1 VSRRIDLSA
10 LPAGDEARLAAALA
24 AASLACFPTD
34 TVYGL
39 GGRLAPVVGDAI
51 ARVKGRAV
59 HQPLQV
65 VFPTVELL
73 VATVGLPPAVAEAVR
88 RLLPGPYTLVVPYPE
103 GFAGPPPGLAEWPDG
118 GAIASLGVRVP
129 AWPTP
134 ARALAALPFP
144 LLASSANL
152 SGGADPASLDAVAP
166 AVRDSCDLLLDG
178 GPVSGVSSSVLD
190 LTRYGEDR
198 RWRVLR
204 RGAVTPDDI
213 ASRLTGPEG

>member
-1 VSRRIDLSA
+1 MSRLIDLTT
-10 LPAGDEARLAAALA
+10 LPEGGVARLAGALA

-39 GGRLAPVVGDAI
+39 GGRLAPAVGDAI
-51 ARVKGRAV
+51 ARVKGRAAGK
-59 HQPLQV
+59 PLQV
-65 VFPTVELL
+65 VFPTVSLL
-73 VATVGLPPAVAEAVR
+73 TSTLDLPPAVVEAAR

-103 GFAGPPPGLAEWPDG
+103 GFEGPPAGRAAWPDG
-118 GAIASLGVRVP
+118 VAPASLGVRVP

-152 SGGADPASLDAVAP
+152 SGGADPASLEAIVP
-166 AVRDSCDLLLDG
+166 AVRDSCDLLLDA
-178 GPVSGVSSSVLD
+178 GPVRGVSSCVLD

-204 RGAVTPDDI
+204 HGAVERDEI
-213 ASRLTGPEG
+213 ASRLSRPEG